1 MILYYYD
8 KPKSSLPYNC
18 EAVKIETLDAVKP
31 CLKELLEENE
41 GKESVLVAIYDSK
54 VNDSESLV
62 DYFKKYL
69 NLSVFDVVIID
80 PQKTYELANANSVS
94 VVVSFSRPKAM
105 ERVKRIKQS
114 MPYARTHM
122 IDDYR
127 YSIINVERTDFD
139 PNRRM

>member
-18 EAVKIETLDAVKP
+18 TPVKIEDIDEVKTR
-31 CLKELLEENE
+31 LKELLDENE
-41 GKESVLVAIYDSK
+41 GKESVVVSLYDAK
-54 VNDSESLV
+54 INDQESLM

-80 PQKTYELANANSVS
+80 PLKPYSLPNANSVS
-94 VVVSFSRPKAM
+94 VVVSFARPKAM
-105 ERVKRIKQS
+105 DRINRIKS
-114 MPYARTHM
+114 IMPYARTHL

-139 PNRRM
+139 PNNRR